1 MVINWLKFIMQSNK
15 FIPLHTFIINCH
27 YMELK
32 KIISNSLKVLL
43 ILLIIV
49 LAYFVYLVVWTYQ
62 FHANQDKIVENVDSV
77 FYQTSQI
84 IRDPN
89 GYFGVAATVNG
100 LYTDT
105 LLFDT
110 QASTSLA
117 KQETLDLYGAEYWR
131 RKPMPTFNFYKQVYF
146 SKLYR
151 VNNITLGDC
160 TLEKVIFTSVPKD
173 NGMYNALY
181 RPVLG
186 RTIMENMVWKF
197 DMDNNEM
204 TIFSLKNKEK
214 LKQETTGFTL
224 VEDGVNNLPLCSEQT
239 DSLNLMLDLGSNYDI
254 IIDKTV
260 YEKLRKRQTPRM
272 YTNYRREGLT
282 DTIAEFHDITVFCNG
297 IAIPDCTLSY
307 IPSIDRNV
315 AGNIFAGKINFIL
328 ANGDLYIKKRTDG
341 ALQPIKD
348 GLPSLGLRLNV
359 RNNTICVTAL
369 EINGQAEKAG
379 LMLGDK
385 VIAVDKGSIESDIMS
400 VSSGKLESYIRQ
412 AESLTLEIE
421 RNGEKKIFSVIK
433 ETK

>member
-1 MVINWLKFIMQSNK
+1 MI
-15 FIPLHTFIINCH
+15 
-27 YMELK
+27 K
-32 KIISNSLKVLL
+32 KYFRYLLRIISVLFICVL
-43 ILLIIV
+43 I
-49 LAYFVYLVVWTYQ
+49 YLVYIIFWIRNFNVEQ
-62 FHANQDKIVENVDSV
+62 SKAVENINVE
-77 FYQTSQI
+77 FHQTFPI

-89 GYFGVAATVNG
+89 GCFGVIATVNG
-100 LYTDT
+100 QYVDT

-117 KQETLDLYGAEYWR
+117 KQETLDRYEAEYWK

-146 SKLYR
+146 SKLYK
-151 VNNITLGDC
+151 VNDITLGDGK
-160 TLEKVIFTSVPKD
+160 LEGVIFTSVPKD

-186 RTIMENMVWKF
+186 RAIMENIGWKF

-204 TIFSLKNKEK
+204 VMFAPDNEQLLQHESKE
-214 LKQETTGFTL
+214 FTL
-224 VEDGVNNLPLCSEQT
+224 AKEGVNDLQLYSEQT
-239 DSLNLMLDLGSNYDI
+239 DTLNVMFDLGSNYDI

-272 YTNYRREGLT
+272 YTNYHREGLT
-282 DTIAEFHDITVFCNG
+282 DTIAEFHDITMFCNG

-369 EINGQAEKAG
+369 EINGPAEKAG

-385 VIAVDKGSIESDIMS
+385 VIAIDKVAIEFDIMS
-400 VSSGKLESYIRQ
+400 VSSGRLESYIRQ
-412 AESLTLEIE
+412 AKSLALEIE

>member
-1 MVINWLKFIMQSNK
+1 MI
-15 FIPLHTFIINCH
+15 
-27 YMELK
+27 K
-32 KIISNSLKVLL
+32 KYFRYLFRILL
-43 ILLIIV
+43 ILFICVLI
-49 LAYFVYLVVWTYQ
+49 YLVYIIFWIRNFNVEQ
-62 FHANQDKIVENVDSV
+62 SKAVENISVDLH
-77 FYQTSQI
+77 QTFPI

-89 GYFGVAATVNG
+89 GCFGVVATVNDQ
-100 LYTDT
+100 YTDT

-117 KQETLDLYGAEYWR
+117 KQEVLDRYEAEYWK

-146 SKLYR
+146 SKLYK
-151 VNNITLGDC
+151 VNDITLGNGK
-160 TLEKVIFTSVPKD
+160 LEGVIFTSVPKD

-186 RTIMENMVWKF
+186 RAIMENIGWKF
-197 DMDNNEM
+197 DLDSNEIVMFAPDNEQLLQHE
-204 TIFSLKNKEK
+204 SKE
-214 LKQETTGFTL
+214 FTL
-224 VEDGVNNLPLCSEQT
+224 AKEGVNDLQLYSEQT
-239 DSLNLMLDLGSNYDI
+239 DTLNVMFDLGSNYDI

-272 YTNYRREGLT
+272 YINYRREGLT
-282 DTIAEFHDITVFCNG
+282 DTIAEFHDITVYCNE

-369 EINGQAEKAG
+369 EINGPAEKAG

-385 VIAVDKGSIESDIMS
+385 VIAIDKGAIEFDIMS
-400 VSSGKLESYIRQ
+400 VSSGRLESYIRQ
-412 AESLTLEIE
+412 AKSLTLEIE
-421 RNGEKKIFSVIK
+421 RNGERKIFVIMRK
-433 ETK
+433 RISI

>member
-1 MVINWLKFIMQSNK
+1 MIKKYFRYIFRILSILFI
-15 FIPLHTFIINCH
+15 C
-27 YMELK
+27 
-32 KIISNSLKVLL
+32 VL
-43 ILLIIV
+43 I
-49 LAYFVYLVVWTYQ
+49 YLVYIIFWIRNFNVEQ
-62 FHANQDKIVENVDSV
+62 SKAVENISVDLH
-77 FYQTSQI
+77 QTFPI

-89 GYFGVAATVNG
+89 GCFGVVATVNDQ
-100 LYTDT
+100 YTDT

-117 KQETLDLYGAEYWR
+117 KQEVLDRYEAEYWK

-146 SKLYR
+146 SKLYK
-151 VNNITLGDC
+151 VNNITLGNGK
-160 TLEKVIFTSVPKD
+160 LEGVIFTSVPKD

-186 RTIMENMVWKF
+186 RAIMENIGWKF
-197 DMDNNEM
+197 DLDSNEIVMFAPDNEQLLQHE
-204 TIFSLKNKEK
+204 SKE
-214 LKQETTGFTL
+214 FTL
-224 VEDGVNNLPLCSEQT
+224 AKEGVNDLQLYSEQT
-239 DSLNLMLDLGSNYDI
+239 DTLNVMFDLGSNYDI
-254 IIDKTV
+254 IIDKNV

-369 EINGQAEKAG
+369 EINGPAEKAG

-385 VIAVDKGSIESDIMS
+385 VIAIDKGAIEFDIMS
-400 VSSGKLESYIRQ
+400 VSSGRLESYIRQ
-412 AESLTLEIE
+412 AKSLTLEIE
-421 RNGEKKIFSVIK
+421 RNGERKIFVIMRK
-433 ETK
+433 RISI

>member
-1 MVINWLKFIMQSNK
+1 MIKKYFRYLFRILSILFICM
-15 FIPLHTFIINCH
+15 
-27 YMELK
+27 
-32 KIISNSLKVLL
+32 L
-43 ILLIIV
+43 I
-49 LAYFVYLVVWTYQ
+49 YLVYIIFWIKNFNVEQ
-62 FHANQDKIVENVDSV
+62 SKAVENISVD
-77 FYQTSQI
+77 FYQTFPI

-89 GYFGVAATVNG
+89 GYFGVIATVNG
-100 LYTDT
+100 QHVDT

-117 KQETLDLYGAEYWR
+117 KQEVLDRYEAEYWK

-146 SKLYR
+146 SKLYK
-151 VNNITLGDC
+151 VNDITLGNGK
-160 TLEKVIFTSVPKD
+160 LEGVIFTSVPKD

-186 RTIMENMVWKF
+186 RAIMENIGWKF
-197 DMDNNEM
+197 DLDSNEIVMFAPDNEQLLQHE
-204 TIFSLKNKEK
+204 SKE
-214 LKQETTGFTL
+214 FTL
-224 VEDGVNNLPLCSEQT
+224 AKEGVNDLQLYSEQT
-239 DSLNLMLDLGSNYDI
+239 DTLNVMFDLGSNYDI

-272 YTNYRREGLT
+272 YINYRREGLT
-282 DTIAEFHDITVFCNG
+282 DTIAEFHDITVYCNE

-369 EINGQAEKAG
+369 EINGPAEKAG

-385 VIAVDKGSIESDIMS
+385 VIAIDKGAIEFDIMS
-400 VSSGKLESYIRQ
+400 VSSGRLESYIRQ
-412 AESLTLEIE
+412 AKSLTLEIE
-421 RNGEKKIFSVIK
+421 RNGERKIFVIMRK
-433 ETK
+433 RISI

>member
-1 MVINWLKFIMQSNK
+1 M
-15 FIPLHTFIINCH
+15 
-27 YMELK
+27 
-32 KIISNSLKVLL
+32 L
-43 ILLIIV
+43 I
-49 LAYFVYLVVWTYQ
+49 YLVYIIFWIKNFNVEQ
-62 FHANQDKIVENVDSV
+62 SKAVENISVD
-77 FYQTSQI
+77 FYQTFPI

-89 GYFGVAATVNG
+89 GYFGVIATVNG
-100 LYTDT
+100 QHVDT

-117 KQETLDLYGAEYWR
+117 KQEVLDRYEAEYWK

-146 SKLYR
+146 SKLYK
-151 VNNITLGDC
+151 VNDITLGNGK
-160 TLEKVIFTSVPKD
+160 LEGVIFTSVPKD

-186 RTIMENMVWKF
+186 RAIMENIGWKF
-197 DMDNNEM
+197 DLDSNEIVMFAPDNEQLLQHE
-204 TIFSLKNKEK
+204 SKE
-214 LKQETTGFTL
+214 FTL
-224 VEDGVNNLPLCSEQT
+224 AKEGVNDLQLYSEQT
-239 DSLNLMLDLGSNYDI
+239 DTLNVMFDLGSNYDI
-254 IIDKTV
+254 IIDKAV

-272 YTNYRREGLT
+272 YINYRREGLT

-369 EINGQAEKAG
+369 EINGPAEKAG

-385 VIAVDKGSIESDIMS
+385 VIAIDKGANEFDIMS
-400 VSSGKLESYIRQ
+400 VSSGRLESYIRQ
-412 AESLTLEIE
+412 AKSLTLEIE
-421 RNGEKKIFSVIK
+421 RNGERKIFVIMRK
-433 ETK
+433 RISI

>member
-1 MVINWLKFIMQSNK
+1 MI
-15 FIPLHTFIINCH
+15 
-27 YMELK
+27 K
-32 KIISNSLKVLL
+32 KYFRYLLRIISVLFICVL
-43 ILLIIV
+43 I
-49 LAYFVYLVVWTYQ
+49 YLVYIIFWIRNFNVEQ
-62 FHANQDKIVENVDSV
+62 SKAVENINVE
-77 FYQTSQI
+77 FHQTFPI

-89 GYFGVAATVNG
+89 GCFGVIATVNG
-100 LYTDT
+100 QYVDT

-117 KQETLDLYGAEYWR
+117 KQETLDRYEAEYWK

-146 SKLYR
+146 SKLYK
-151 VNNITLGDC
+151 VNDITLGDGK
-160 TLEKVIFTSVPKD
+160 LEGVIFTSVPKD

-186 RTIMENMVWKF
+186 RAIMENIGWKF

-204 TIFSLKNKEK
+204 VMFAPDNEQLLQHESKE
-214 LKQETTGFTL
+214 FTL
-224 VEDGVNNLPLCSEQT
+224 AKEGVNDLQLYSEQT
-239 DSLNLMLDLGSNYDI
+239 DTLNVMFDLGSNYDI

-272 YTNYRREGLT
+272 YTNYHREGLT
-282 DTIAEFHDITVFCNG
+282 DTIAEFHDITMFCNG

-348 GLPSLGLRLNV
+348 GLPSLVLRLNV

-369 EINGQAEKAG
+369 EINGPAEKAG

-385 VIAVDKGSIESDIMS
+385 VIAIDKGAIEFDIMS
-400 VSSGKLESYIRQ
+400 VSSGRLESYIRQ
-412 AESLTLEIE
+412 AKSLALEIE

>member
-1 MVINWLKFIMQSNK
+1 MI
-15 FIPLHTFIINCH
+15 
-27 YMELK
+27 K
-32 KIISNSLKVLL
+32 KYFRYLFRILL
-43 ILLIIV
+43 ILFICVLI
-49 LAYFVYLVVWTYQ
+49 YLVYIIFWIRNFNVEQ
-62 FHANQDKIVENVDSV
+62 SKAVENISVDLH
-77 FYQTSQI
+77 QTFPI

-89 GYFGVAATVNG
+89 GCFGVVATVNDQ
-100 LYTDT
+100 YTDT

-117 KQETLDLYGAEYWR
+117 KQEVLDRYEAEYWK

-146 SKLYR
+146 SKLYK
-151 VNNITLGDC
+151 VNDITLGNGK
-160 TLEKVIFTSVPKD
+160 LEGVIFTSVPKD

-186 RTIMENMVWKF
+186 RAIMENIGWKF
-197 DMDNNEM
+197 DLDSNEIVMFAPDNEQLLQHE
-204 TIFSLKNKEK
+204 SKE
-214 LKQETTGFTL
+214 FTL
-224 VEDGVNNLPLCSEQT
+224 AKEGVNDLQLYSEQT
-239 DSLNLMLDLGSNYDI
+239 DTLNVMFDLGSNYDI

-369 EINGQAEKAG
+369 EINGPAEKAG

-385 VIAVDKGSIESDIMS
+385 VIAIDKGANEFDIMS
-400 VSSGKLESYIRQ
+400 VSSGRLESYIRQ
-412 AESLTLEIE
+412 AKSLTLEIE
-421 RNGEKKIFSVIK
+421 RNGERKIFVIMRK
-433 ETK
+433 RISI

>member
-1 MVINWLKFIMQSNK
+1 MIKKYFRYIFRILSILFI
-15 FIPLHTFIINCH
+15 C
-27 YMELK
+27 
-32 KIISNSLKVLL
+32 VL
-43 ILLIIV
+43 I
-49 LAYFVYLVVWTYQ
+49 YLVYIIFWIRNFNVEQ
-62 FHANQDKIVENVDSV
+62 SKAVENISVDLH
-77 FYQTSQI
+77 QTFPI

-89 GYFGVAATVNG
+89 GCFGVVATVNDQ
-100 LYTDT
+100 YTDT

-117 KQETLDLYGAEYWR
+117 KQEVLDRYEAEYWK

-146 SKLYR
+146 SKLYK
-151 VNNITLGDC
+151 VNDITLGNGK
-160 TLEKVIFTSVPKD
+160 LEGVIFTSVPKD

-186 RTIMENMVWKF
+186 RAIMENIGWKF
-197 DMDNNEM
+197 DLDSNEIVM
-204 TIFSLKNKEK
+204 FAPGNEQLLQHESKE
-214 LKQETTGFTL
+214 FTL
-224 VEDGVNNLPLCSEQT
+224 AKEGVNDLQLYSEQT
-239 DSLNLMLDLGSNYDI
+239 DTLNVMFDLGSNYDI

-282 DTIAEFHDITVFCNG
+282 DTIAEFHDITMFCNG

-328 ANGDLYIKKRTDG
+328 AHGDLYIKKRTDG

-369 EINGQAEKAG
+369 EINGPAEKAG

-385 VIAVDKGSIESDIMS
+385 VIAIDKGAIEFDIMS
-400 VSSGKLESYIRQ
+400 VSSGRLESYIRQ
-412 AESLTLEIE
+412 AKSLTLEIE
-421 RNGEKKIFSVIK
+421 RNGKRKIFVVMRERISI
-433 ETK
+433 